1 MYIMYIVD
9 VLLGDDQADKQHHH
23 LGYFDLLALV
33 NVTAVSMFVFVCLK
47 GQPASTNIK
56 SWCFFWHNMTP

>member
-47 GQPASTNIK
+47 ANQLQPTSNHDISFDTI
-56 SWCFFWHNMTP
+56 

>member
-47 GQPASTNIK
+47 RQPASTNIK
-56 SWCFFWHNMTP
+56 D